1 VLKKK
6 QFLFIPLGILVLAF
20 LVLYQPA
27 LKGLGHFLAP
37 QGTGKADAVVVEGD
51 QVVQEGTVGAGVELI
66 KEGRAK
72 QLILVLH
79 RYSENEKLFAIQDK
93 YQGWLEEEL
102 ERRGLRKNQYRIWV
116 LPINGHPITLS
127 EAQYVVPRLL
137 QAGIHQAILLCLTF
151 HTRRSLLVYQN
162 QGDALGV
169 RFIPYSYFPSYD
181 RDNWWVDT
189 DGIKAFAAETL
200 KLGYYLGKGYVSFSK
215 LFGRSPG
222 GPAAALP

>member
-1 VLKKK
+1 MNKKRI
-6 QFLFIPLGILVLAF
+6 LLSSLGILVLAF
-20 LVLYQPA
+20 LILYQTA

-37 QGTGKADAVVVEGD
+37 QGTGNAEAVVVEGD
-51 QVVQEGTVGAGVELI
+51 QVVQEGAVGIGVGII

-102 ERRGLRKNQYRIWV
+102 ERRGLMKNQYRIWV

-137 QAGIHQAILLCLTF
+137 QAGVHHAILLCLSF

-162 QGDALGV
+162 QGRALGV
-169 RFIPYSYFPSYD
+169 HFIPYSYFPSYD
-181 RDNWWVDT
+181 RDNWWRDT
-189 DGIKAFAAETL
+189 EGIKAFGTETL
-200 KLGYYLGKGYVSFSK
+200 KMGYYLGKGYISISS
-215 LFGRSPG
+215 LGNRFG
-222 GPAAALP
+222 L

>member
-1 VLKKK
+1 VSEKK
-6 QFLFIPLGILVLAF
+6 QFLLLSLGILVLAL

-37 QGTGKADAVVVEGD
+37 QGTGKAEAVVVEGNE
-51 QVVQEGTVGAGVELI
+51 VVREGAVGVGVGLI

-79 RYSENEKLFAIQDK
+79 RYSENEQLFAIQDK

-137 QAGIHQAILLCLTF
+137 QTGVHQAILLCLSF

-162 QGDALGV
+162 QGQALGV

-181 RDNWWVDT
+181 RDNWWRDT
-189 DGIKAFAAETL
+189 EGIKELGVETL
-200 KLGYYLGKGYVSFSK
+200 KLGYYLGKGYISIGT
-215 LFGRSPG
+215 LWGRGRVDIP
-222 GPAAALP
+222 